1 MPLNNTVYEQ
11 ILEQFGF
18 DADYTVKCIEA
29 NRHNNITAAYH
40 LMYKKAQRQNKPY
53 VMSTRHVTGSVD
65 VVGQVKEANVQKR
78 GTSTGYNYRNGN
90 NQLQS
95 VNGGEAKSDLKA
107 VDDTEEVNE
116 QKKYKLEMQA
126 EIQKLRK
133 KYANKDANGND
144 QITKPQ

>member
-1 MPLNNTVYEQ
+1 
-11 ILEQFGF
+11 
-18 DADYTVKCIEA
+18 
-29 NRHNNITAAYH
+29 
-40 LMYKKAQRQNKPY
+40 
-53 VMSTRHVTGSVD
+53 
-65 VVGQVKEANVQKR
+65 
-78 GTSTGYNYRNGN
+78 
-90 NQLQS
+90 

-144 QITKPQ
+144 